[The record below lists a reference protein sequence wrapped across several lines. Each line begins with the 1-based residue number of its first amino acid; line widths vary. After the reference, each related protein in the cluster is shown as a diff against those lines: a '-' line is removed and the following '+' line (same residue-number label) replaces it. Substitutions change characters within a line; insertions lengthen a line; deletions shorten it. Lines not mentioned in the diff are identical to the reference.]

1 MYETEGETQKTQ
13 EYGRFLKWQHTQNT
27 EAEFTHINICIPK
40 NNCSHILKQV
50 LLKGNTKKTQ
60 QLQLLKN
67 SKTMLPGKPSSRCAL
82 HHVFPSSSSL
92 YLALSP
98 FLWKHAR
105 KTTQWRKVKCK
116 VSGAGRGVRR
126 SAACC
131 LARIPSLSGLQDE
144 QRTKQPEMAASEQTC
159 LRPLHTHLISF
170 TQGHQDDDRKWN
182 GQQKNKQKKKNPPT
196 L

>member
-1 MYETEGETQKTQ
+1 
-13 EYGRFLKWQHTQNT
+13 
-27 EAEFTHINICIPK
+27 
-40 NNCSHILKQV
+40 
-50 LLKGNTKKTQ
+50 
-60 QLQLLKN
+60 
-67 SKTMLPGKPSSRCAL
+67 MLPEKSSSRCAL
-82 HHVFPSSSSL
+82 HHVLPSSFSL

-126 SAACC
+126 SAACS

-144 QRTKQPEMAASEQTC
+144 QRTKQPEMAASEKTC
-159 LRPLHTHLISF
+159 LRPPPTHLISF

-182 GQQKNKQKKKNPPT
+182 GQQKTNKQKKKKKKLPHHNSQT
-196 L
+196 LLHGYSDLIHFTAAQMHHKSLWGDIWSPQLC

>member
-1 MYETEGETQKTQ
+1 
-13 EYGRFLKWQHTQNT
+13 
-27 EAEFTHINICIPK
+27 
-40 NNCSHILKQV
+40 
-50 LLKGNTKKTQ
+50 
-60 QLQLLKN
+60 
-67 SKTMLPGKPSSRCAL
+67 MLPEKSNSRCAL
-82 HHVFPSSSSL
+82 HHVLPSSFSL

-126 SAACC
+126 SAACS

-159 LRPLHTHLISF
+159 LRPPPTHLISF

-182 GQQKNKQKKKNPPT
+182 GQQKTNKQKKKKKNLPHHNSQT
-196 L
+196 LLHGYSDLIHFTAAQMHHKSLLGDIWSPQLC